1 MKRIKHMRNEA
12 IELSGAT
19 LRLPKRPDFAS
30 NVQLMSLQEN
40 EAWLER
46 DGEQYRLEGN
56 CSIGRAALNTLVI
69 DSPKVSRLHSII
81 YLEDN
86 GAFWL
91 IDLGSSNGTFL
102 NKRRIHEPVRLH
114 DQDEVNIGGKSFVFH
129 QPRGK
134 PSAELKAGVLAT
146 LQEVENVDCWLL
158 VADIKNFTALSRS
171 MMSDEL
177 ASLVSSW
184 LGKCK
189 DIIERR
195 RGTVNKYL
203 GDGILAYWRDEPEMV
218 QEIVS
223 TIHALKTEQT
233 RDGPPFRFVVHFGTA
248 AIGGVPSTREETL
261 MGSEVN
267 LVFRLEKLLA
277 SLGEPCAISD
287 AAHGRLG
294 ESISCRS
301 LGEHDLKG
309 FDKKRSLFA
318 V

>member
-1 MKRIKHMRNEA
+1 MQGQTSESAHVVPP
-12 IELSGAT
+12 
-19 LRLPKRPDFAS
+19 LPKQSNFDT
-30 NVQLMSLQEN
+30 NVQLMSLQEYG
-40 EAWLER
+40 AWLDR
-46 DGEQYRLEGN
+46 DGEQHRLEGN

-81 YLEDN
+81 HLEDN

-102 NKRRIHEPVRLH
+102 NKRRIHEPVRLR
-114 DQDEVNIGGKSFVFH
+114 DQDEISIGGKSFVFRH
-129 QPRGK
+129 PRGK
-134 PSAELKAGVLAT
+134 PSAQLKPGALAT
-146 LQEVENVDCWLL
+146 LQEVENVDAWLL
-158 VADIKNFTALSRS
+158 VADIKNFTPLSRT
-171 MMSDEL
+171 MMSGDL
-177 ASLVSSW
+177 ANMVSDW
-184 LGKCK
+184 LGSCK
-189 DIIERR
+189 AIVERH

-203 GDGILAYWRDEPEMV
+203 GDGILAYWRDESGIG
-218 QEIVS
+218 QEIIA
-223 TIHALKTEQT
+223 TINALKTEQG
-233 RDGPPFRFVVHFGTA
+233 RQGPSFRFVVHFGTVA
-248 AIGGVPSTREETL
+248 VGCVHSTREETL

-287 AAHGRLG
+287 AAYDRLDG
-294 ESISCRS
+294 SIACRA